1 MWALVAL
8 APQAL
13 AELKAAL
20 LVQIVFTLP
29 EADLV
34 AEQLLLVTV
43 APVVLVV
50 VLRLLMVAVREPQA
64 KDLTVEKVDLETVVA
79 VAVQVALA

>member
-1 MWALVAL
+1 VVDL
-8 APQAL
+8 A
-13 AELKAAL
+13 
-20 LVQIVFTLP
+20 
-29 EADLV
+29 

-50 VLRLLMVAVREPQA
+50 VLRLLMVAVREPQV

-79 VAVQVALA
+79 VEVQVALA